1 MNDLVPGPTLFPE
14 PSGNSIVSLGR
25 EWVIGAEPHIM
36 LMLKRIFPG
45 LSKSTRG
52 EFRLRRSPEVDR
64 NLQWIMERW
73 TFNISD
79 RDRREMHAGAEWQRR
94 HEREV
99 SAILAGRPS
108 DRDWPMAVEPR
119 DYQKVGAEWMW
130 EVRKG
135 LLGDEVGLGKTLTAL
150 ATFSRPGHLPA
161 LIVCPLDLNIQ
172 WREQIERCY
181 PTARVHIVRT
191 GALYDIPDRTAK
203 EEKQAG
209 KEPGKGWPDFVVLNY
224 DKLAKWGPSLAKAN
238 LKTVVY
244 DEVQAL
250 RHHDSD
256 RYAGAMALTTS
267 VETIQALSATPIFNY
282 GEEFYNIG
290 EVVRPGFLGTREE
303 FKQEWCTR
311 GNDGK
316 SLIREPRAFGKM
328 LRETGFMLRR
338 TRKEIGRELPPLKIV
353 PHQIS
358 AQLSIHGD
366 DMAAL
371 RRMAELIVNPPT
383 GYDAARQIRDAR
395 RDFDVQMRKLTGIA
409 KAPQIASLAEMLIE
423 SGEPVIILAWHRDVW
438 NILAKKLEAYHPV
451 FITGEESAREKHE
464 SKRTF
469 IAGARQPG
477 GCKVIGISLRS
488 CAGIDGLQHV
498 CSTGITAEYDW
509 TGAVEKQ
516 GIGRASR
523 DGQERPVVWYR
534 PYMLSGADP
543 VMLDVC
549 GVKEAQSSAILDP
562 DAVVSNV
569 EVDPNHI
576 RKLAEDF
583 LRRVR

>member
-1 MNDLVPGPTLFPE
+1 MNDVTEPTPLFPE

-25 EWVIGAEPHIM
+25 EWVVGAEPHIM
-36 LMLKRIFPG
+36 LRLKRVFAG
-45 LSKSTRG
+45 LSKGARG

-64 NLQWIMERW
+64 DLEWIMDRW
-73 TFNISD
+73 DFQISD

-108 DRDWPMAVEPR
+108 SREWPMAVEPR
-119 DYQKVGAEWMW
+119 DYQKVAAEWAW

-135 LLGDEVGLGKTLTAL
+135 LLGDEVGLGKTLSAL

-172 WREQIERCY
+172 WKEQIERCY
-181 PTARVHIVRT
+181 PSARVHIVRT
-191 GALYDIPDRTAK
+191 GDLYDIAERTAK
-203 EEKQAG
+203 DEKRAG
-209 KEPGKGWPDFVVLNY
+209 KMPGKGWPDFVVLNY
-224 DKLAKWGPSLAKAN
+224 DKLAKWGPVLAKAG
-238 LKTVVY
+238 LKAVVY

-256 RYAGAMALTTS
+256 RYAGAMALSTS
-267 VETIQALSATPIFNY
+267 VETIEGLSATPIFNY
-282 GEEFYNIG
+282 GEEFFNIA
-290 EVVRPGFLGTREE
+290 EAIRPGFLGTREE

-311 GNDGK
+311 GDAGK
-316 SLIREPRAFGKM
+316 CLIKEPRAFGKM
-328 LRETGFMLRR
+328 LRDTGFMLRR

-353 PHQIS
+353 PHQVS
-358 AQLSIHGD
+358 AELSMHGSD
-366 DMAAL
+366 VEAL

-383 GYDAARQIRDAR
+383 GYGAAQQVRDAR
-395 RDFDVQMRKLTGIA
+395 RDFDVQMRKMTGVA
-409 KAPQIASLAEMLIE
+409 KAPHIANLAEMLIE
-423 SGEPVIILAWHRDVW
+423 AGESVIILAWHRDVW
-438 NILAKKLEAYHPV
+438 NILAKKLAAYHPV
-451 FITGEESAREKHE
+451 FITGEENTKQKHE
-464 SKRTF
+464 AKRTF
-469 IAGARQPG
+469 IAGARQKD
-477 GCKVIGISLRS
+477 GCKVIGLSLRS
-488 CAGIDGLQHV
+488 CAGIDGLQHA

-509 TGAVEKQ
+509 SGAVEKQ

-543 VMLDVC
+543 IMLDVC
-549 GVKEAQSSAILDP
+549 GVKESQSSAILDP
-562 DAVVSNV
+562 DAVVSDV
-569 EVDPNHI
+569 EIDPNHI
-576 RKLAEDF
+576 KRLAADF